1 MPVEVNGSRVDIMV
15 DSGATIST
23 VKADE
28 HVCTPTPNFVTTVG
42 VSGVPVVEPL
52 SQRAKITVEGSDVQH
67 SFLISEKSPINLMG
81 RDLLCKLHATIQCT
95 PDGLFLSLP
104 DVKAAHAF
112 QFLKTIADCL
122 YCWSLTDFN
131 MASSFTVSSI
141 QKIAQISPAC
151 ATQMSAMRPVLQCHC
166 TAAFNP
172 PEVYKQLADV
182 FLNTQE
188 GLECEQ
194 CLFVGPQGCAIP
206 IRLSDAQ
213 RKLVNDKD
221 SFPYITVAV
230 SPGCDPQQ
238 LESMVAQ
245 CQALRGAAQTP
256 QTQTITHLGLELYM
270 LSLTEHIQLPQSR
283 FVLQQP
289 PLPTQ
294 YGPPSELSEVPS
306 ILWAKHKN
314 HVGFVNSAPPHE
326 VTLKPGA
333 KLPMVR
339 QYNLPHKSIAGIEGV
354 IQSLLDQGVL
364 VQTTSPCN
372 TPILPIPK
380 ANRPDEWRFV
390 QDLQAINSIVVPT
403 APIVPDT
410 NSILASL
417 PSNSTHYTVID
428 LSSAFFSIPLH
439 PDSQYLFAFTFKGKQ
454 YTWQRLPQGFV
465 ESPTVYA
472 AAVKR
477 DLDDLHFPGGST
489 LLQYADDLLIAS
501 PSQEACRTDSIL
513 LLQRLAECGHRASL
527 AKLQFCRSEVTYLGH
542 VLKNGQR
549 LLSPERLKLLV
560 NMPPPTTKKQM
571 LSFLGMANYCRH
583 WIFEYAAMDSVLRNA
598 TLQSAPPKVQWT
610 EDMNK
615 AFQDLKHALTL
626 APALGLPDYHQPFHL
641 HVHERDG
648 FATGILVQKHGSH
661 YRPVAY
667 YSSRLTPVVL
677 GMPGCLRAVAAVAI
691 MIEKSSPIVLAHDCV
706 VHVPHAV
713 LHILNTSAT
722 QHMTAARRSGYEA
735 IILHSPHITLKRSPP
750 LNPATLLPLID
761 TDDEHDCITTID
773 LCTSPRPDLLQTPI
787 PNSDLIFYTDGSA
800 SRPSDST
807 HLAGY
812 AVVND
817 WGVVEAKALPPGT
830 SAQAAELYALTR
842 ACILASGKVATI
854 YTDSRYAFGAAHDF
868 GQLWKMR
875 GFVSSSG
882 KPLQHHTLVND
893 LLDAILRPSQL
904 AIIKCAAHT
913 NGTDP
918 VSRGNAM
925 ADTAAK
931 QAALSSPSLVLQCAS
946 TQPTNPIP
954 VPSANDVVT
963 MQNHADDRERSLWL
977 RKGCKVDAESGL
989 WLHPDGRPVCPRA
1002 LLHVLARVTH
1012 GPAHVGRGVM
1022 NDVIRSQWFAPGI
1035 TQVSQT
1041 LVDSCMICQQTRKK
1055 NSTVKHDHLEPP
1067 SGPFVNMQIDFVHMP
1082 SSQGFKYLLVIT
1094 DRFSKWV
1101 EAFATKK
1108 EDARTVVKCLL
1119 KEVIPRYGV
1128 PQGIDS
1134 DRGPAFVSKITQG
1147 LSEILGFKWQLHVPY
1162 HPQSSGQV
1170 ERMNATIKDRLTKT
1184 VLATGLK
1191 WPDALPIV
1199 LYSIRSAPSATTG
1212 LSPHEVLMGRPMSTG
1227 TSPPLTPHKATLLWT
1242 DEFMTEYVKRLTE
1255 ILRKYH
1261 LQVADRLP
1269 KPSEEPIHSFRE
1281 GDLVLIKSL
1290 EKVSLSPRWKGPY
1303 QVLLTT
1309 RTALKVEGRA
1319 EWIHATSRFGQGTGQ
1334 VGPNERETGVSLIP
1348 GEGERKG
1355 FPSHDTV
1362 GAMNPMPHGQG
1373 RPLQNDPE
1381 NADQEPDLGHTDK
1394 SMSPLGLYNTRITPG
1409 GWIPHHHASYVL
1421 VTSPW

>member
-1 MPVEVNGSRVDIMV
+1 
-15 DSGATIST
+15 
-23 VKADE
+23 
-28 HVCTPTPNFVTTVG
+28 
-42 VSGVPVVEPL
+42 
-52 SQRAKITVEGSDVQH
+52 
-67 SFLISEKSPINLMG
+67 
-81 RDLLCKLHATIQCT
+81 
-95 PDGLFLSLP
+95 
-104 DVKAAHAF
+104 
-112 QFLKTIADCL
+112 
-122 YCWSLTDFN
+122 
-131 MASSFTVSSI
+131 
-141 QKIAQISPAC
+141 
-151 ATQMSAMRPVLQCHC
+151 
-166 TAAFNP
+166 
-172 PEVYKQLADV
+172 
-182 FLNTQE
+182 
-188 GLECEQ
+188 
-194 CLFVGPQGCAIP
+194 
-206 IRLSDAQ
+206 
-213 RKLVNDKD
+213 
-221 SFPYITVAV
+221 
-230 SPGCDPQQ
+230 
-238 LESMVAQ
+238 
-245 CQALRGAAQTP
+245 
-256 QTQTITHLGLELYM
+256 
-270 LSLTEHIQLPQSR
+270 
-283 FVLQQP
+283 
-289 PLPTQ
+289 
-294 YGPPSELSEVPS
+294 
-306 ILWAKHKN
+306 
-314 HVGFVNSAPPHE
+314 
-326 VTLKPGA
+326 
-333 KLPMVR
+333 
-339 QYNLPHKSIAGIEGV
+339 
-354 IQSLLDQGVL
+354 
-364 VQTTSPCN
+364 
-372 TPILPIPK
+372 
-380 ANRPDEWRFV
+380 
-390 QDLQAINSIVVPT
+390 
-403 APIVPDT
+403 
-410 NSILASL
+410 
-417 PSNSTHYTVID
+417 
-428 LSSAFFSIPLH
+428 
-439 PDSQYLFAFTFKGKQ
+439 
-454 YTWQRLPQGFV
+454 
-465 ESPTVYA
+465 
-472 AAVKR
+472 
-477 DLDDLHFPGGST
+477 
-489 LLQYADDLLIAS
+489 
-501 PSQEACRTDSIL
+501 
-513 LLQRLAECGHRASL
+513 
-527 AKLQFCRSEVTYLGH
+527 
-542 VLKNGQR
+542 
-549 LLSPERLKLLV
+549 
-560 NMPPPTTKKQM
+560 
-571 LSFLGMANYCRH
+571 
-583 WIFEYAAMDSVLRNA
+583 
-598 TLQSAPPKVQWT
+598 
-610 EDMNK
+610 
-615 AFQDLKHALTL
+615 
-626 APALGLPDYHQPFHL
+626 
-641 HVHERDG
+641 
-648 FATGILVQKHGSH
+648 
-661 YRPVAY
+661 
-667 YSSRLTPVVL
+667 
-677 GMPGCLRAVAAVAI
+677 
-691 MIEKSSPIVLAHDCV
+691 
-706 VHVPHAV
+706 
-713 LHILNTSAT
+713 
-722 QHMTAARRSGYEA
+722 
-735 IILHSPHITLKRSPP
+735 
-750 LNPATLLPLID
+750 
-761 TDDEHDCITTID
+761 
-773 LCTSPRPDLLQTPI
+773 
-787 PNSDLIFYTDGSA
+787 
-800 SRPSDST
+800 
-807 HLAGY
+807 
-812 AVVND
+812 
-817 WGVVEAKALPPGT
+817 
-830 SAQAAELYALTR
+830 
-842 ACILASGKVATI
+842 
-854 YTDSRYAFGAAHDF
+854 
-868 GQLWKMR
+868 
-875 GFVSSSG
+875 
-882 KPLQHHTLVND
+882 
-893 LLDAILRPSQL
+893 
-904 AIIKCAAHT
+904 
-913 NGTDP
+913 
-918 VSRGNAM
+918 M

-1319 EWIHATSRFGQGTGQ
+1319 EWIHATRCRLAPPNHWRRRAEPWQVTGWLLLFSLLFSRFGQGTGQ

-1362 GAMNPMPHGQG
+1362 GAMNPVPHGQG

-1394 SMSPLGLYNTRITPG
+1394 SMSPLGLYNTVSPDKTVRYIDNAAMRESEEKESEKTDGHILPALSRVKRIVNSIVFKCPIDRCKMNDCNIAYPVTFSRGRWRWSTYDKTLFETKQSSSTSTKDWMRRFHPG
-1409 GWIPHHHASYVL
+1409 IISDEEEETQNLGSLQEDGFHITMHRMC
-1421 VTSPW
+1421 